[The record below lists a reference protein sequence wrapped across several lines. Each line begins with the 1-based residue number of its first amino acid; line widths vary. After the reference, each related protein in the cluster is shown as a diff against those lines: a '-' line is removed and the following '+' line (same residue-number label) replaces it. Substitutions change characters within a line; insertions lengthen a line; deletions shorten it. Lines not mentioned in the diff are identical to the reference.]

1 MVAPTQQKQIE
12 PRHQMLAAKAF
23 FETPSTQLTAQME
36 QDFFSSLMTR
46 NKTYKTTFRQRFA
59 DVNPRL
65 VRSLRDSA
73 NSLVRVLDVGI
84 SYGVSTV
91 ELYDD
96 LRTSGLKARMVATD
110 ILIDVCLVRVW
121 PHCHVLLDHSG
132 FPLRFDLPWG
142 TMKPW
147 VVADDYRSGRFILR
161 KGINKALTH
170 RARRILARPDDVR
183 ITHVKLVT
191 PRLLAN
197 DDIIV
202 CTDDISRFNSAF
214 AGSFDLIRAANVLNR
229 GYFSDA
235 VLATMVANLRRYLGT
250 AGGHLLVVRTHQD
263 NSNHGTLFRLG
274 RNQRFEAVWRTGNGS
289 EVEQIVLDAP

>member
-1 MVAPTQQKQIE
+1 
-12 PRHQMLAAKAF
+12 MLAAKAF

-36 QDFFSSLMTR
+36 QDFFSSLMAR

-59 DVNPRL
+59 DVNPHL
-65 VRSLRDSA
+65 VRSLRDGASPP
-73 NSLVRVLDVGI
+73 VRVLDIGV

-91 ELYDD
+91 ELYED
-96 LRTSGLKARMVATD
+96 LRAAGLEVRIVATD
-110 ILIDVCLVRVW
+110 ILIDACLVRVW
-121 PHCHVLLDHSG
+121 PHCHALLDHSG

-170 RARRILARPDDVR
+170 RARRILARPGDAR
-183 ITHVKLVT
+183 ITRVKLVT

-197 DDIIV
+197 DDITV
-202 CTDDISRFNSAF
+202 GTDDISRYNRAF
-214 AGSFDLIRAANVLNR
+214 AGNFDMVRAANVLNK

-235 VLATMVANLRRYLGT
+235 VLATMVGNIRRYLSA
-250 AGGHLLVVRTHQD
+250 AGGYLFVVRTHQD

-274 RNQRFEAVWRTGNGS
+274 HNQRFEAVWRAGSGS
-289 EVEQIVLDAP
+289 EVEQIVLDAS